1 MKIYNKN
8 NNKFIIIIIK
18 DLKIINIF
26 IKEHYKI

>member
-8 NNKFIIIIIK
+8 NNKFIIIIK

-26 IKEHYKI
+26 IKEHYII